1 MIGSDRKRKSLP
13 FQKNK
18 GVALASLAA
27 ALFLSAPLAQSAQE
41 EAIIHCAGVNA
52 CKGQGRCGSAEHA
65 CKGANACK
73 GKGILPLTEKE
84 CLAQGGKPKE
94 LPAPK

>member
-1 MIGSDRKRKSLP
+1 MHKSNRTP
-13 FQKNK
+13 KYENA
-18 GVALASLAA
+18 GIALATLAA
-27 ALFLSAPLAQSAQE
+27 SLFLSAPIAQAAQE

-84 CLAQGGKPKE
+84 CAAQGGKPKE